1 MERLQTFWRN
11 IFVVSIIFRTFEVE
25 NNKLKKT
32 KDMQKKIVDKIGS
45 LFKNGQ
51 VREICRKIT
60 HGNALSDELEQEV
73 AISLL
78 TLTDKAVKDKNL
90 MEGNNLIKY
99 IGGIVRNQWCSKT
112 SPFFRKFRA
121 DNLKTISYENER

>member
-1 MERLQTFWRN
+1 MERLQTFLRN

-25 NNKLKKT
+25 KNYKLTKYMKKT
-32 KDMQKKIVDKIGS
+32 IVDKIGS
-45 LFKNGQ
+45 LFKSGQ

-121 DNLKTISYENER
+121 ENLKTISYENER

>member
-1 MERLQTFWRN
+1 
-11 IFVVSIIFRTFEVE
+11 
-25 NNKLKKT
+25 
-32 KDMQKKIVDKIGS
+32 MQKTIVDKIGS
-45 LFKNGQ
+45 LFKSGQ

-90 MEGNNLIKY
+90 MEGNNLIKN
-99 IGGIVRNQWCSKT
+99 IGGIVRNQLCSKT
-112 SPFFRKFRA
+112 TPFFRKFK
-121 DNLKTISYENER
+121 DKKLKTISKKKER